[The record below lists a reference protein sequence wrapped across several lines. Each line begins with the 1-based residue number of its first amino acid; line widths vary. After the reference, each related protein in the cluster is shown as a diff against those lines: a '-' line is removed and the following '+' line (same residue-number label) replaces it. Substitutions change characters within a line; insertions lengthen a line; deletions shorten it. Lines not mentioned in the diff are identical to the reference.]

1 MRFLDSPIICR
12 AIKKSLADIRKG
24 VKAVRKIFVLDTNV
38 LLHNSAALTSF
49 ADNEVILTIEVL
61 EELDEFKK
69 DNDEKGRNAR
79 EAIRALDNLRQKGK
93 LGDGVATEGG
103 GTIRIITNIN
113 FDEAK
118 ELGLSSDV
126 VDNRILMTAY
136 ILQKRG
142 EKVIFVSKDIN
153 ARVKADAIG
162 ITAMDFEKEKVDFER
177 LYSGWREIKLTKA
190 DIDYFYDKKMLD
202 AKNNDFMPN
211 EFALLTDIDNPK
223 HTALARYDYKNNR
236 LSQIIF
242 GGKEIWGVK
251 PRNKEQVMAQELLCD
266 DNVRLVTLV
275 GRAGTGK
282 TLIALAAGLKKVL
295 QDGTYDRLLISRPII
310 PLGRDIGYLPGTKEE
325 KLESWMEPIF
335 DNLEYILAIHRKNKK
350 VKFKTIE
357 DLLDT
362 GLLQLEAL
370 TYMRGRSIPRQFIIV
385 DEAQNLTPHEIKTV
399 ITRVGNY
406 AKMVLTGDPY
416 QIDNPYLDSS
426 SNGLTYCA
434 EKMKNQQ
441 MFGHI
446 TLTRSERSDLAS
458 IAAEIL

>member
-1 MRFLDSPIICR
+1 M
-12 AIKKSLADIRKG
+12 
-24 VKAVRKIFVLDTNV
+24 RKIFVLDTNV

-49 ADNEVILTIEVL
+49 ADNEVVLTVEVI

-79 EAIRALDNLRQKGK
+79 EVIRSLDNLRQKGR
-93 LGDGVATEGG
+93 LGDGITTESG
-103 GTIRIITNIN
+103 GTIKIITNIN
-113 FDEAK
+113 FEEAK
-118 ELGLSSDV
+118 ELGLSCDV

-136 ILQKRG
+136 ILQKKG
-142 EKVIFVSKDIN
+142 ERVIFVSKDIN

-162 ITAMDFEKEKVDFER
+162 ITAMDFEKEKVDFDR
-177 LYSGWREIKLTKA
+177 LYSGWRKTRLTRAEI
-190 DIDYFYDKKMLD
+190 DRFYAKKMLEPTS
-202 AKNNDFMPN
+202 NGFMPN

-223 HTALARYDYKNNR
+223 HTGLARYDYKNNR
-236 LSQIIF
+236 LRQIVF

-266 DNVRLVTLV
+266 DSVKLVTLV
-275 GRAGTGK
+275 GQAGTGK
-282 TLIALAAGLKKVL
+282 TLLALATGLKKVL
-295 QDGTYDRLLISRPII
+295 QDGTYNRLLISRPIM

-325 KLESWMEPIF
+325 KLENWMGPIF
-335 DNLEYILAIHRKNKK
+335 DNLEYILAMHKK
-350 VKFKTIE
+350 KKSVKFSTVE

-370 TYMRGRSIPRQFIIV
+370 TYMRGRSIPKQFIIV

-399 ITRVGNY
+399 ITRVGNF
-406 AKMVLTGDPY
+406 AKMILTGDPY

-426 SNGLTYCA
+426 SNGLTYCV
-434 EKMKNQQ
+434 EKMKSQQ